1 MIAVNS
7 DIHYAD
13 GSWGGALPAVYGHEA
28 AGTVAD
34 TGRRIVGCKMGS
46 ARPRRDIERIV
57 AWHRDGALKLEELVF
72 GVYPLER
79 INDAIAE
86 VKRGEAIRNVIA
98 MRDLGSP

>member
-1 MIAVNS
+1 MAGHLAGVGRRGSADRGAVQT
-7 DIHYAD
+7 D
-13 GSWGGALPAVYGHEA
+13 GSGPTDSQTA
-28 AGTVAD
+28 AGAGGSVARSCRHD
-34 TGRRIVGCKMGS
+34 EGEPCAT
-46 ARPRRDIERIV
+46 V
-57 AWHRDGALKLEELVF
+57 AWHRDGALKLEELVS